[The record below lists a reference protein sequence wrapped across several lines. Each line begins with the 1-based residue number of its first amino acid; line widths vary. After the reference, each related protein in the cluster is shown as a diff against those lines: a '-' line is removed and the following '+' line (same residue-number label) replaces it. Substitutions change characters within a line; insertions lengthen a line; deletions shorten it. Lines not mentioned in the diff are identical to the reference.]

1 MQKYLENFMFTTLPR
16 VVAIALTANLVVIAS
31 VIASGLHGVHAENG
45 LFENIQAVCLIFAAL
60 LYALS
65 SFGNKSTDRMELM
78 GLALLCFSFSL
89 REIDIELVGLPPLI
103 EQFLVGKGRT
113 ATLLV
118 LWSGYLALLLRQP
131 IGLVDLIK
139 RQFDSGLVGY
149 LLIAACL
156 LACGAVFDRGI
167 LMLNHPRLYE
177 ELLEVNAYFL
187 LFIPAAKAIISVV
200 RKPQDHLVE
209 SPDSVSLTAVK

>member
-1 MQKYLENFMFTTLPR
+1 MVNTLPR
-16 VVAIALTANLVVIAS
+16 AVAIAVIANLVVVAS
-31 VIASGLHGVHAENG
+31 VIASGFHGVHAENA

-65 SFGNKSTDRMELM
+65 SFGNKSTDRLELI

-118 LWSGYLALLLRQP
+118 LWSGYLVLLLRQP
-131 IGLVDLIK
+131 IGFVDLIK
-139 RQFDSGLVGY
+139 RQFDSGLAAY

-156 LACGAVFDRGI
+156 LVCGAVFDRGI

-177 ELLEVNAYFL
+177 ELLEVNAYLL
-187 LFIPAAKAIISVV
+187 LFIPAAKAIMTVV
-200 RKPQDHLVE
+200 RKPQDQSVD
-209 SPDSVSLTAVK
+209 SPDSVGLNIVK

>member
-1 MQKYLENFMFTTLPR
+1 MLTTLPR
-16 VVAIALTANLVVIAS
+16 VVVIAAIANLAVIAS
-31 VIASGLHGVHAENG
+31 VIASDLHGVHAENA

-65 SFGNKSTDRMELM
+65 SFGNKSTDRIELM

-89 REIDIELVGLPPLI
+89 REIDIELFGLPPLI
-103 EQFLVGKGRT
+103 EQFFVGKGRT

-118 LWSGYLALLLRQP
+118 LWGGYLALLLRQP
-131 IGLVDLIK
+131 IGFVDLIK
-139 RQFDSGLVGY
+139 RQFDSGLIAY

-156 LACGAVFDRGI
+156 LVCGAVFDRGI

-177 ELLEVNAYFL
+177 ELLEVNAYLL
-187 LFIPAAKAIISVV
+187 LFIPAAKAIMAVA
-200 RKPQDHLVE
+200 RKPQDQSVD
-209 SPDSVSLTAVK
+209 SPDSVSLPAVK

>member
-1 MQKYLENFMFTTLPR
+1 MLTTLPR
-16 VVAIALTANLVVIAS
+16 FVVIAVIANLAVIAS
-31 VIASGLHGVHAENG
+31 VIASDLHGVHAENA

-65 SFGNKSTDRMELM
+65 SFGNKSTDRIELM

-89 REIDIELVGLPPLI
+89 REIDIELFGLPPLI
-103 EQFLVGKGRT
+103 EQFFVGKGRT

-118 LWSGYLALLLRQP
+118 LWGGYLALLLRQP
-131 IGLVDLIK
+131 IGFVDLIK
-139 RQFDSGLVGY
+139 RQFDSGLVAY

-156 LACGAVFDRGI
+156 LVCGAVFDRGI

-177 ELLEVNAYFL
+177 ELLEVNAYLL
-187 LFIPAAKAIISVV
+187 LFIPAAKAIMAVA
-200 RKPQDHLVE
+200 RKPQDQSVD
-209 SPDSVSLTAVK
+209 SPDSVSLPAVK

>member
-1 MQKYLENFMFTTLPR
+1 
-16 VVAIALTANLVVIAS
+16 
-31 VIASGLHGVHAENG
+31 
-45 LFENIQAVCLIFAAL
+45 VCLISAAL
-60 LYALS
+60 LFALS
-65 SFGNKSTDRMELM
+65 SFGNRSTDRIELI

-89 REIDIELVGLPPLI
+89 REIDIELVGLPALI

-131 IGLVDLIK
+131 IGFVDLIK
-139 RQFDSGLVGY
+139 RQFDSGLAAY

-156 LACGAVFDRGI
+156 LVCGAVFDRGI

-177 ELLEVNAYFL
+177 ELLEVNAYLL
-187 LFIPAAKAIISVV
+187 LFIPAAKAIIAVA
-200 RKPQDHLVE
+200 RKPQNQSVE

>member
-1 MQKYLENFMFTTLPR
+1 MLTTLPR
-16 VVAIALTANLVVIAS
+16 VVVIAVIANLAVIAS
-31 VIASGLHGVHAENG
+31 VIASDLHGVHAENA

-65 SFGNKSTDRMELM
+65 SFGNKSTDRIELM

-89 REIDIELVGLPPLI
+89 REIDIELFGLPPLI
-103 EQFLVGKGRT
+103 EQFFVGKGRT

-118 LWSGYLALLLRQP
+118 LWGGYLALLLRQP
-131 IGLVDLIK
+131 IGFVDLIK
-139 RQFDSGLVGY
+139 RQFDSGLVAY

-156 LACGAVFDRGI
+156 LVCGAVFDRGI

-177 ELLEVNAYFL
+177 ELLEVNAYLL
-187 LFIPAAKAIISVV
+187 LFIPAAKAIMAVV
-200 RKPQDHLVE
+200 RKPQDQSVD
-209 SPDSVSLTAVK
+209 SPDSVSLPAVK

>member
-1 MQKYLENFMFTTLPR
+1 MLTTLPR
-16 VVAIALTANLVVIAS
+16 VVVIAAIANLAVIAS
-31 VIASGLHGVHAENG
+31 VIASDLHGVHAENA

-65 SFGNKSTDRMELM
+65 SFGNKSTDRIELM

-89 REIDIELVGLPPLI
+89 REIDIELFGLPPLI
-103 EQFLVGKGRT
+103 EQFFVGKGRT

-118 LWSGYLALLLRQP
+118 LWGGYLALLLRQP
-131 IGLVDLIK
+131 IGFVDLIK
-139 RQFDSGLVGY
+139 RQFDSGLVAY

-156 LACGAVFDRGI
+156 LVCGAVFDRGI

-177 ELLEVNAYFL
+177 ELLEVNAYLL
-187 LFIPAAKAIISVV
+187 LFIPAAKAIMAVA
-200 RKPQDHLVE
+200 RKPQDQSVD
-209 SPDSVSLTAVK
+209 SPDSVSLPAVK

>member
-1 MQKYLENFMFTTLPR
+1 MLTTLPR
-16 VVAIALTANLVVIAS
+16 VVVIAAIANLAVIAS
-31 VIASGLHGVHAENG
+31 VIASDLHGVHAENA

-65 SFGNKSTDRMELM
+65 SFGNKSTDRIELM

-89 REIDIELVGLPPLI
+89 REIDIELFGLPPLI
-103 EQFLVGKGRT
+103 EQFFVGKGRT

-118 LWSGYLALLLRQP
+118 LWGGYLALLLRQP
-131 IGLVDLIK
+131 IGFVDLIK
-139 RQFDSGLVGY
+139 RQFDSGLVAY

-156 LACGAVFDRGI
+156 LVCGAVFDRGI

-177 ELLEVNAYFL
+177 ELLEVNAYLL
-187 LFIPAAKAIISVV
+187 LFIPAAKAIMAVV
-200 RKPQDHLVE
+200 RKPQDQSVD
-209 SPDSVSLTAVK
+209 SPDSVSLPAVK